1 MTSAVVLAAGQG
13 KRMRSNLAKV
23 AHPVLGRP
31 MVLRV
36 LDAARSVGVDRAVTV
51 VGHGRDQ
58 VTKILRSVDAEWV
71 VQEPQLGTAHAVQ
84 VGLESLD
91 EADELIV
98 LLGDVPLIDPRTIN
112 ELLEARRRENAAV
125 AVLTASP
132 PNPSGYGRIVRTGDG
147 DRISRIVEERD
158 ATAEQREIGE
168 INTGTMAFD
177 GRVLPELLTAVGN
190 DNTQGEYYL
199 TDTISEAVRR
209 KLAVVARRAES
220 WREVAGIND
229 QLQLAKATDHLRRS
243 VLRELMLSGVTV
255 RDPDTVWI
263 EDGVEVGAG
272 CLIGRLCRLSGS
284 TVIGEGCIV
293 GDGCVLVDSILPPGS
308 EVKPFTVLEGARL

>member
-36 LDAARSVGVDRAVTV
+36 LDAARSAGVDRAITV

-58 VTKILRSVDAEWV
+58 VIEILRSIDAEWV
-71 VQEPQLGTAHAVQ
+71 VQDPQLGTAHAVQ

-91 EADELIV
+91 EVQDLVV
-98 LLGDVPLIDPRTIN
+98 LLGDVPLIDPRTIDR
-112 ELLEARRRENAAV
+112 LLEARRREKAAV
-125 AVLTASP
+125 TVLTAFP
-132 PNPSGYGRIVRTGDG
+132 PDPSGYGRIVRTGDG
-147 DRISRIVEERD
+147 DRISGIVEERD

-177 GRVLPELLTAVGN
+177 GQVLPELLEALDN
-190 DNTQGEYYL
+190 DNAQGEYYL

-209 KLAVVARRAES
+209 KLTVVARRAES

-229 QLQLAKATDHLRRS
+229 QVQLAGATDYLRRS
-243 VLRELMLSGVTV
+243 VLRGLMLSGVTV

-263 EDGVEVGAG
+263 EDGVEVGGG
-272 CLIGRLCRLSGS
+272 CAVGRLCRLSGS
-284 TVIGEGCIV
+284 TVVGEGCII
-293 GDGCVLVDSILPPGS
+293 GDGCVLVDSVIPPGS